1 MISDV
6 NTAIKD
12 QHDIDKKCQW
22 FIPSIMRLV
31 DTKDHFSSH
40 LLLIAYARVISYL

>member
-6 NTAIKD
+6 NTVIGYE
-12 QHDIDKKCQW
+12 HDEDEKCQW
-22 FIPSIMRLV
+22 FILCIMRLV

-40 LLLIAYARVISYL
+40 LLLIACGRVISYL

>member
-6 NTAIKD
+6 NTAISYK
-12 QHDIDKKCQW
+12 HDEDEKCQW
-22 FIPSIMRLV
+22 FILSIMRLV

-40 LLLIAYARVISYL
+40 LLLIACARVISYL